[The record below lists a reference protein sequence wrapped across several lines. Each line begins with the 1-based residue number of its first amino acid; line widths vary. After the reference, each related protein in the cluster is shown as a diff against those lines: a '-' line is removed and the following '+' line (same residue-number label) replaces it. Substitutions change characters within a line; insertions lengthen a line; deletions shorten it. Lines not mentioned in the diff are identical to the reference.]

1 MKIIED
7 IINEQSR
14 IISCRT
20 AAKTGSPGLKMWFE
34 IMCTGFLWEQL
45 SFSSMAE
52 GNGKMAP
59 LEKEN
64 RERNRK
70 KHA

>member
-1 MKIIED
+1 
-7 IINEQSR
+7 
-14 IISCRT
+14 
-20 AAKTGSPGLKMWFE
+20 
-34 IMCTGFLWEQL
+34 MCASSLWEQL

-64 RERNRK
+64 RERKRK
-70 KHA
+70 KQCLKDGI